1 MLFIF
6 NTCKA
11 QSDTN
16 DNQLKNTIEVRADI
30 AKKLSESKSKLE
42 KIYKETV
49 EFLDSIGSSDA
60 QNYKTYLIQS
70 QNGWKNYCEG

>member
-30 AKKLSESKSKLE
+30 AKKIE
-42 KIYKETV
+42 
-49 EFLDSIGSSDA
+49 
-60 QNYKTYLIQS
+60 
-70 QNGWKNYCEG
+70 